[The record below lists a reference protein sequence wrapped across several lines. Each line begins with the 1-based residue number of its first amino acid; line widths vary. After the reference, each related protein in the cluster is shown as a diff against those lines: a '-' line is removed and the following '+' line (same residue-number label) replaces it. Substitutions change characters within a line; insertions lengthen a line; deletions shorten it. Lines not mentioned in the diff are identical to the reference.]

1 MENWSYTKSNGWQS
15 SRFNYRPFKQ
25 KVKNVSLL
33 KRHKSSSYSRVK
45 KPRRYVKLPPIQR
58 NDFDNPDN
66 EPLENPNGPVY
77 TLNDIF
83 ANTRQAKKSIEQ
95 RNKKSARFINWINV
109 QRQQGLYFPSWQN
122 IRADYNVQRRFCN
135 KVATYLQYVFN
146 ITYNL
151 GNSLAADLEAVKYVA
166 ALNGV
171 YVNNNDFKWW
181 PRFKRG
187 CNEISRHAFG
197 KPPGER
203 KRALFN
209 PMIEDMLKAAQ
220 NDSVIKLAV
229 LLAHR
234 LCLRAQHYVKTEAQ
248 EVDIMTY
255 GSLSFDKDIEGNV
268 ISMTYRNHT
277 DKNHPVGSH
286 PMDRTVYCTCHTEWT
301 CLPCF
306 ACEFVEF
313 NMEYGAKE
321 ESDYLI
327 AYQYEVLDYQEWLS
341 IFKVLIVQ
349 SGLDPELY
357 GTHSLR
363 AGGTSERDILG
374 DTPHELQVFGWWKS
388 VNSVFAYIRLGNPDI
403 RKYWVNLDK
412 YTEYRRAQESVTTAR
427 LNRQRAAMFSY
438 SNSRHRK

>member
-1 MENWSYTKSNGWQS
+1 M
-15 SRFNYRPFKQ
+15 R
-25 KVKNVSLL
+25 LL
-33 KRHKSSSYSRVK
+33 KRCKLSVNTRVK
-45 KPRRYVKLPPIQR
+45 KHRRYVNVPPIQR
-58 NDFDNPDN
+58 NDFHNPDSV
-66 EPLENPNGPVY
+66 ELANPDGPVY

-83 ANTRQAKKSIEQ
+83 ANTRQAKKSINQ
-95 RNKKSARFINWINV
+95 RNTKSARFINWINV
-109 QRQQGLYFPSWQN
+109 QRQHGKYIPSWNEIRDN
-122 IRADYNVQRRFCN
+122 INKQRQFCN
-135 KVATYLQYVFN
+135 IIATYLQYLFN

-151 GNSLAADLEAVKYVA
+151 GNSLAADLEAVKYVS

-171 YVNNNDFKWW
+171 YLNNSDFKWW
-181 PRFKRG
+181 PRLKRG

-197 KPPGER
+197 KPPNER

-220 NDSVIKLAV
+220 NDAIIKLAV

-255 GSLSFDKDIEGNV
+255 GSLSFDKDKHGNV

-277 DKNHPVGSH
+277 DKNHPVGTH

-306 ACEFVEF
+306 ACEFIEF
-313 NMEYGAKE
+313 NMEYGAKDK
-321 ESDYLI
+321 SDYLI
-327 AYQYEVLDYQEWLS
+327 AYQYEVLTYQEWLA

-363 AGGTSERDILG
+363 AGGTSERDIMG
-374 DTPHELQVFGWWKS
+374 ETPHELQMFGWWKS
-388 VNSVFAYIRLGNPDI
+388 INSVFAYIRLGNPDI
-403 RKYWVNLDK
+403 RKYWANLDK
-412 YTEYRRAQESVTTAR
+412 YVAYRRAQENVSEAR
-427 LNRQRAAMFSY
+427 LARQRAVMLSY
-438 SNSRHRK
+438 GNRFN